1 MVKSTAVCLNR
12 NWNFAHLNDIL
23 IWCDITLYS
32 ISNNLRLLVPD
43 GCDAHVNHCHISH
56 LGPQLFDHSWAEKIS
71 KTVTSIIRI
80 SKKLNLYQGQ
90 SSCLSTVHFWNYHK
104 PHRAGCGIWT
114 WIWPRN
120 WEVLMREK
128 VAMENF
134 KPLKFCSIK
143 PLLKVPWLDQ
153 HRSLRSARGR
163 TFCSWLL
170 LSPWQPSSFRLH
182 VFILWMIFLF
192 QFIFIYSLI
201 PAQYTS
207 GPNSFSMT

>member
-56 LGPQLFDHSWAEKIS
+56 LGPQLFDHSWAEKNQWNSDKHNSNFEI
-71 KTVTSIIRI
+71 
-80 SKKLNLYQGQ
+80 LYQGQ
-90 SSCLSTVHFWNYHK
+90 SSCLSTVHFWNCHK
-104 PHRAGCGIWT
+104 PHRAECGIWT
-114 WIWPRN
+114 WIWPKN

-134 KPLKFCSIK
+134 KPLKFWFIK

-170 LSPWQPSSFRLH
+170 LSPWQPSSFRLN
-182 VFILWMIFLF
+182 VFILWMI
-192 QFIFIYSLI
+192 IFSSSYISYSLI
-201 PAQYTS
+201 LAQFTS